1 MGKIPAGEGNI
12 RKAVGSLELNIKIHF
27 LLWKKDN
34 VMLPKFFHKKSSG
47 DQAKFNL
54 FKIEFFEQSNL
65 P

>member
-12 RKAVGSLELNIKIHF
+12 CKAVGSLELSKKIHF
-27 LLWKKDN
+27 LLWKEDN
-34 VMLPKFFHKKSSG
+34 LMLPIFFHKKSSG

-54 FKIEFFEQSNL
+54 FRFEFFEQSNL